1 VSKSERN
8 IFYVGSQGG
17 MDDVGDNVDLKVE
30 ALLELEIMKSH
41 GIRMT
46 RDYTVHDRLCEIQFE
61 IRKQL
66 LMEEERASIASM
78 RGAIVVA
85 SKLVEVFNVKMGS
98 PLELTGWSREVRRN
112 GSSFDAALSRIHR
125 KYQRRSN
132 TAPEVALAMGLISSV
147 GMYHLKKTGADVIA
161 SQFEGQL

>member
-1 VSKSERN
+1 MHHVAIISILQNTR
-8 IFYVGSQGG
+8 G
-17 MDDVGDNVDLKVE
+17 MADARDPVDLKIE

-41 GIRMT
+41 GIVLSRE
-46 RDYTVHDRLCEIQFE
+46 YTVDDRLCEIQFE

-66 LMEEERASIASM
+66 LMEDERASIASM

-85 SKLVEVFNVKMGS
+85 SKVVELCNVKLGS
-98 PLELTGWSREVRRN
+98 PLDLIGWSREVRRN
-112 GSSFDAALSRIHR
+112 ASSYDAALSRIHR

-147 GMYHLKKTGADVIA
+147 GMYHLKKTGVDAIA
-161 SQFEGQL
+161 GQFDGSF